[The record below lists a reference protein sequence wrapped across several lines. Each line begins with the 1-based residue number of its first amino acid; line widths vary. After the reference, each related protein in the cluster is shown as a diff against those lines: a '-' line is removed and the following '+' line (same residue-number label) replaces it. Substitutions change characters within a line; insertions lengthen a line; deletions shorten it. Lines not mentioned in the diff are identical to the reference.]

1 MTTLRDVQPASR
13 VLQYDPFLRFF
24 FSIIRRESGVAASAG
39 GFLDLAEESGM
50 LIRCS
55 FLRSAKHVYE
65 IFYSGNF
72 GNIIITLAACVN
84 N

>member
-39 GFLDLAEESGM
+39 GFLDMAEESGM
-50 LIRCS
+50 LIRCRVS
-55 FLRSAKHVYE
+55 FAQQNTFMKFSIPV
-65 IFYSGNF
+65 
-72 GNIIITLAACVN
+72 TLVI
-84 N
+84 